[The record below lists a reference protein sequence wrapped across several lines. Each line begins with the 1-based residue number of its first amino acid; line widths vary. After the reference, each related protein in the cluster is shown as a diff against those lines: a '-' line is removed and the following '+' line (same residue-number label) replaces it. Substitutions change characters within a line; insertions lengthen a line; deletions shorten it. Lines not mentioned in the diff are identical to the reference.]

1 MEKRNFFGRAL
12 MFMLV
17 PFAFAFADDPAA
29 VNTFI
34 NVLLSLLQ
42 GKVGYIF
49 IAIILGFSGFL
60 AWRNGNITPLIWG
73 IVAALVVGAA
83 PYVGASIV
91 SWGNS
96 TFSS

>member
-1 MEKRNFFGRAL
+1 MSKKIFGL
-12 MFMLV
+12 LLLFLGS
-17 PFAFAFADDPAA
+17 FAFADDPAS
-29 VNTFI
+29 VNTFV
-34 NVLLSLLQ
+34 NVILGLLQ

-49 IAIILGFSGFL
+49 IAIVLGFSGFF

-73 IVAALVVGAA
+73 VVAALIIGAA
-83 PYVGASIV
+83 PYVGPQIV

>member
-1 MEKRNFFGRAL
+1 MKKIL
-12 MFMLV
+12 LLLV
-17 PFAFAFADDPAA
+17 GLIGFAFASNDPAS
-29 VNTFI
+29 VNTFVTVI
-34 NVLLSLLQ
+34 LGLLQ

-49 IAIILGFSGFL
+49 IAIVLGFSAFF

-73 IVAALVVGAA
+73 VIAALVIGAA
-83 PYVGASIV
+83 PYVGPSIV